1 MQIAIQGALISG
13 LYALIAVGFT
23 MIYGVGR
30 VENLAHGLNI
40 MVGAYVFYSISSLL
54 SLPIG
59 LAFLV
64 AISAGIGISLA
75 TYFGIVKRFPGHPTA
90 IFISTLVLA
99 LLGQHLVT
107 VILDPMARNLLPIM
121 SGMRNVLGASVSNN
135 LIVAMVVS
143 WLCLGSLLLFTRRTH
158 LGRAIRAISEDPKG
172 AIVSGIN
179 IERANLVT
187 WIWAGALA
195 AIAGIFFGSYTQLLP
210 HMWLFP
216 LIMSF
221 AIVIVGG
228 IGSIEGSIIAAYIVG
243 MSETALMM
251 AISEQLR
258 GVFGMSIMIG
268 ILVARPRGLLGKEM

>member
-1 MQIAIQGALISG
+1 
-13 LYALIAVGFT
+13 
-23 MIYGVGR
+23 
-30 VENLAHGLNI
+30 
-40 MVGAYVFYSISSLL
+40 
-54 SLPIG
+54 
-59 LAFLV
+59 
-64 AISAGIGISLA
+64 
-75 TYFGIVKRFPGHPTA
+75 
-90 IFISTLVLA
+90 
-99 LLGQHLVT
+99 
-107 VILDPMARNLLPIM
+107 MARNLLPIM
-121 SGMRNVLGASVSNN
+121 SGMRSVLGASVSNN

-143 WLCLGSLLLFTRRTH
+143 WLCLGSLLFFIRRTH

-172 AIVSGIN
+172 AIVSGIDL
-179 IERANLVT
+179 ERANLVT
-187 WIWAGALA
+187 WIWAGGLA

-258 GVFGMSIMIG
+258 GVFGMSIMIA
-268 ILVARPRGLLGKEM
+268 ILVIRPRGLLGKEM